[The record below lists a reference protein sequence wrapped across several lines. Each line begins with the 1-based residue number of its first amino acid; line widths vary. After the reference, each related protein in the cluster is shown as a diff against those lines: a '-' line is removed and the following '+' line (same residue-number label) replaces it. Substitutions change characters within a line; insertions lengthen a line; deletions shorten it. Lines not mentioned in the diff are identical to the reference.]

1 VANYDRRS
9 TRKISVL
16 QDRVTKSYIYIGGV
30 EMEALGVIGFV
41 FGMMGMVA
49 FVRTQKLIKT
59 LNKLGV
65 LDKEYK
71 SE

>member
-1 VANYDRRS
+1 MYWECRWGSIQSSKCATDNYKGNLR
-9 TRKISVL
+9 
-16 QDRVTKSYIYIGGV
+16 
-30 EMEALGVIGFV
+30 METLEVIGFV

-59 LNKLGV
+59 LKENGV
-65 LDKEYK
+65 LDQDYK

>member
-1 VANYDRRS
+1 M
-9 TRKISVL
+9 L